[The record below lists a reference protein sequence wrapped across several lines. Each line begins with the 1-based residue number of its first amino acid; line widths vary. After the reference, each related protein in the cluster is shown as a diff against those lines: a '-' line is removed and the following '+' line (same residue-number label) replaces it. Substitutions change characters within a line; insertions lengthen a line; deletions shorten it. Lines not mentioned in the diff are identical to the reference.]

1 MNRRRL
7 MGEDKTK
14 LWMGCGL
21 LIAGL
26 FIIATVLLGSFDWG
40 TLVLGAIPTAIGAW
54 LILK

>member
-1 MNRRRL
+1 